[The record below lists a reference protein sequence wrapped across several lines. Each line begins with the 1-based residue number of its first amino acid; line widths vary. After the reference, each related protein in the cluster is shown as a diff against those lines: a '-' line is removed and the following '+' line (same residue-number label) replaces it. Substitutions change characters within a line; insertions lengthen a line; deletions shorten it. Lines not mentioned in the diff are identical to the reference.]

1 MSDSSSD
8 ALAAL
13 GVSSVLKGYLD
24 ALAQWFGPFT
34 GNARKR
40 FKRIIAK
47 CSDTVD
53 AGDDH
58 DRLRVAINRAMEAVE
73 PLLPRLVPFFDQY
86 PQSSGPYRMALVGST
101 VTMGLTDQRIVNVA
115 FNEAKNFVVPD
126 PLYDFTETSA
136 SPALICRV
144 IAQDIERRAGPYEE
158 LQAHPSHQADARVV
172 VSVIE
177 AVSYL
182 GTAAEEESS
191 AHVVMALE
199 RASVATTGGKE
210 ALLDIAMSTLEEM
223 LSGEFHLSSA
233 TRQSELDEWND
244 AGFSEEEAKT
254 WLDADIQLWD
264 AKIFRSGAVDLETAK
279 SWWRFTGTNAVEWMH
294 IGILDPEAAWQYRM
308 ADISSSEAAQWI
320 GLGILDPNTAK
331 HYKIA
336 NMSPDEA
343 RDKAGLISTLMQE
356 WKMVGHDSGEIM
368 AWVIHSVGVS
378 EAESWFEIE
387 PNFYLAEK
395 WINAGFSPDDAQAW
409 KSVGLGPAA
418 HGWSKRAFS
427 PAQASSWIQAGVTA
441 PDMAQ
446 EWAQSGFCPEQTKRW
461 IDAGYSQYS
470 IATGD
475 VRPQFGRRRVNPDKP
490 RRRS

>member
-1 MSDSSSD
+1 
-8 ALAAL
+8 
-13 GVSSVLKGYLD
+13 
-24 ALAQWFGPFT
+24 
-34 GNARKR
+34 
-40 FKRIIAK
+40 
-47 CSDTVD
+47 
-53 AGDDH
+53 
-58 DRLRVAINRAMEAVE
+58 
-73 PLLPRLVPFFDQY
+73 
-86 PQSSGPYRMALVGST
+86 
-101 VTMGLTDQRIVNVA
+101 
-115 FNEAKNFVVPD
+115 
-126 PLYDFTETSA
+126 
-136 SPALICRV
+136 
-144 IAQDIERRAGPYEE
+144 
-158 LQAHPSHQADARVV
+158 
-172 VSVIE
+172 
-177 AVSYL
+177 
-182 GTAAEEESS
+182 
-191 AHVVMALE
+191 
-199 RASVATTGGKE
+199 
-210 ALLDIAMSTLEEM
+210 
-223 LSGEFHLSSA
+223 
-233 TRQSELDEWND
+233 
-244 AGFSEEEAKT
+244 
-254 WLDADIQLWD
+254 
-264 AKIFRSGAVDLETAK
+264 
-279 SWWRFTGTNAVEWMH
+279 MH